1 MLSLRSFFYFR
12 ASQFFFMHEDLQFLW
27 QRLLEDRQLAFY
39 LGGLT
44 LCLVL
49 LLVLFVKVLLTPSP
63 QTRSENLTQN
73 LLATTLSDDFLRNL
87 EKITHQARTALQDLE
102 EKASEQNQ
110 LIEAQTEKL
119 EQLHAALLAQGASET
134 QVLEAQKMARFPWLI
149 FVGGVVLGA
158 CLGVGGVLIY
168 LYW

>member
-1 MLSLRSFFYFR
+1 
-12 ASQFFFMHEDLQFLW
+12 MHEDLQFFW

-39 LGGLT
+39 MGGLT
-44 LCLVL
+44 LCLIL

-73 LLATTLSDDFLRNL
+73 FLATTLSDDFLRNL

-102 EKASEQNQ
+102 EKANEQNQ

-119 EQLHAALLAQGASET
+119 EQLQAALLAEGASEA
-134 QVLEAQKMARFPWLI
+134 QVLEAKKPFRFPWLV
-149 FVGGVVLGA
+149 FVGGIVLGA
-158 CLGVGGVLIY
+158 GLGVGGVLFY
-168 LYW
+168 FYW